1 MKRVLIITYYWVPS
15 GGSGVQRWVKFSKYL
30 RDFGWEPIIYTP
42 ENPEYPVLD
51 PSFEKEIPE
60 GVEVI
65 KTPIWEPYNVYRNL
79 LGKKGQTINAGFIT
93 ENHKAGWKERLSIWI
108 RGNFLIPDPRRF
120 WVAPSVRCLN
130 EYLQKNPVDAI
141 VSTGPPHSM
150 HLIAEGI
157 KKLFPFIPWIAD
169 FRDPWTQISFYKD
182 LGLTAWA
189 DRKHHRFEQRVLS
202 NADTVLVVSQDMKR
216 EFVAKAE
223 TPVVVIPNGYDHD
236 DISTEPVVLDKKF
249 TLSHIGT
256 LTAAQNPLVLWKALS
271 QLCVENDDFAKD
283 LSIQLVGKV
292 DFSVFEAIESANLN
306 QQLIRIDY
314 LNHKEAVL
322 KQQRSQVLLLLI
334 NNTPNAG
341 AIITGKLFEYL
352 AVSRPILGIGPVDG
366 DAAKILN
373 ETSAGEMLDYND
385 IESVK
390 SIVMQYYQLYKLGKL
405 SISAKSVDHYSRR
418 ELTRTLTQTL
428 NQLSNHA

>member
-120 WVAPSVRCLN
+120 WVAPSVRYLQ

-236 DISTEPVVLDKKF
+236 DISTDPVVMDEKF
-249 TLSHIGT
+249 ALSHIGT

-292 DFSVFEAIESANLN
+292 DFSVFEAIETANLH
-306 QQLIRIDY
+306 QQLVRIDY

-322 KQQRSQVLLLLI
+322 KQQSSQVLLLLI

-385 IESVK
+385 IDSVK
-390 SIVMQYYQLYKLGKL
+390 SIVMRYYQLYKLGKL
-405 SISAKSVDHYSRR
+405 SLSAKSVDHYSRR
-418 ELTRTLTQTL
+418 ELTRTLTQIL
-428 NQLSNHA
+428 NQLCNHA

>member
-42 ENPEYPVLD
+42 ENPEYPVID
-51 PSFEKEIPE
+51 ASFEKEIPE
-60 GVEVI
+60 GVRVI

-93 ENHKAGWKERLSIWI
+93 ENRKAGWKERLSIWI

-120 WVAPSVRCLN
+120 WIGPSVRYLN
-130 EYLQKNPVDAI
+130 EFLQENPVDAI

-150 HLIAEGI
+150 HLIAEGV
-157 KKLFPFIPWIAD
+157 KKQFPFIPWIAD
-169 FRDPWTQISFYKD
+169 FRDPWTQISYYKD
-182 LGLTAWA
+182 LRLTAWA
-189 DRKHHRFEQRVLS
+189 DRKHHRFERRVLS
-202 NADTVLVVSQDMKR
+202 NADTVLVVSDDMKR

-223 TPVVVIPNGYDHD
+223 TPVVVIPNGFDHE
-236 DISTEPVVLDKKF
+236 DISAEPVVMDKHF

-256 LTAAQNPLVLWKALS
+256 LTAAQNPVVLWKALS
-271 QLCVENDDFAKD
+271 QLCGENDDFAND
-283 LSIQLVGKV
+283 LFIQLVGKV
-292 DFSVFEAIESANLN
+292 DFSVFESIDNAGLN
-306 QQLIRIDY
+306 QKLVRIDY

-322 KQQRSQVLLLLI
+322 KQQTSQVLLLLI

-341 AIITGKLFEYL
+341 AIITGKLFEYM
-352 AVSRPILGIGPVDG
+352 AVGRPVLGIGPVDG

-373 ETSAGEMLDYND
+373 DTSAGEMVDYND
-385 IESVK
+385 IDTVK
-390 SIVMQYYQLYKLGKL
+390 TIVMQYYQLYKQGKL
-405 SISAKSVDHYSRR
+405 SLSAKSVDHYSRR